1 MSADG
6 EELPAPPGPRS
17 VLEPAWPRSTPHAAV
32 PRGRLHRRA
41 GADGRTGGCCVPDG
55 GAAGRC
61 DRAAPPTAGGACRL
75 FFGAARRSPAVGA
88 CDRRDRAAT
97 LRRWGC
103 SPWSEWSTYGGRS
116 GFSLMARLAPD
127 EIQAARSG
135 SPTPSSASRS
145 RSARSVRRWS
155 SMRRTCAA
163 RSRARVC
170 LPGGGRSLVAAP
182 AQDRPHERDARRRAG
197 VPAGGAH
204 AEAVAVARD
213 GLSGAPPHTTAGA
226 RRSRSLRAGRCGRP
240 LLRHRALR
248 ISAAAPDHASRH
260 TPRIRAPAT
269 LVTPNRTSLRRG
281 APHGSPHPS
290 IALLALECRSRSG
303 GPCAVE
309 ASLGRQRR
317 AGCLTHSCPP
327 HCAA

>member
-32 PRGRLHRRA
+32 PRGRLHRRV
-41 GADGRTGGCCVPDG
+41 GADGRTGGCAFRTVERPRTVRSRCS
-55 GAAGRC
+55 AYCRGRLP
-61 DRAAPPTAGGACRL
+61 AL
-75 FFGAARRSPAVGA
+75 LGAARRSPAVGA

-281 APHGSPHPS
+281 APQGSPHPS

-309 ASLGRQRR
+309 ASLGPQRR

>member
-1 MSADG
+1 MKNSRLRQARDASSN
-6 EELPAPPGPRS
+6 L
-17 VLEPAWPRSTPHAAV
+17 
-32 PRGRLHRRA
+32 RGRDLRR
-41 GADGRTGGCCVPDG
+41 T
-55 GAAGRC
+55 
-61 DRAAPPTAGGACRL
+61 RL
-75 FFGAARRSPAVGA
+75 SL
-88 CDRRDRAAT
+88 AAT
-97 LRRWGC
+97 LWRWGC
-103 SPWSEWSTYGGRS
+103 SPWSDWSTYSGRS

-197 VPAGGAH
+197 VPAGGAN

-269 LVTPNRTSLRRG
+269 LVTPNRTSPRRG
-281 APHGSPHPS
+281 APQGSPHPS

-309 ASLGRQRR
+309 ASLGPQRR